1 FFMREFAPQKTVPEG
16 IRGSRKANNGPDA
29 LRAIRRLYKMATMA
43 PKNAMETPGIQLRTM
58 SLADGRPARVF
69 VPVIAEPTP
78 VFIAR
83 GITRGG
89 GTSKDAQRRSRRQQK
104 KLN

>member
-1 FFMREFAPQKTVPEG
+1 MKEFAPQKTVPEG
-16 IRGSRKANNGPDA
+16 TRGSRKANNEPDA
-29 LRAIRRLYKMATMA
+29 FRGIRRLYKMATMA
-43 PKNAMETPGIQLRTM
+43 PRNAMETPGIQLRTM
-58 SLADGRPARVF
+58 NLADGRPARMF
-69 VPVIAEPTP
+69 VPVIAKPTP

-89 GTSKDAQRRSRRQQK
+89 GTSKDALRRQKRQQK